1 MDMGSGVD
9 NTLEVQVVDVIAT
22 KTKVLGFTNVA

>member
-9 NTLEVQVVDVIAT
+9 NTLEVQVVIGT

>member
-9 NTLEVQVVDVIAT
+9 NTLEVQVVDVIGT